1 MKGRG
6 RRKKK
11 TSPTGF
17 NGRERRK
24 EKNGVP
30 TLREFLFGRVN
41 LLTLFAK
48 FVDERGQGRC
58 SLLSC
63 KSFLFFFFLL
73 RSKVFLWS
81 DYISRCDAHP
91 PCCFCWYL
99 SHHCWCDSR
108 QNTLE
113 VRAYNLSRRPPVY
126 WKLCHWFRFA
136 FFLFFNFPLIHVI
149 TSIWLHIV
157 ILIGYVRAT
166 FYFPFSCLHR
176 WVTSSAWNWK
186 LSGKEKK
193 RKTNKMIKKRKE
205 KGNTCIPFVK
215 QTVETDTR
223 VVFMFVII
231 HFFLLNNYSFGRGA
245 AKDSENVATVKTKTT
260 WHWERTRKS
269 MEVFCC
275 IS

>member
-1 MKGRG
+1 MVVNEG
-6 RRKKK
+6 KKK
-11 TSPTGF
+11 MGF
-17 NGRERRK
+17 LPFASFYSDEWTCWRSLPSLSTNE
-24 EKNGVP
+24 
-30 TLREFLFGRVN
+30 GRVDVVCCR
-41 LLTLFAK
+41 AR
-48 FVDERGQGRC
+48 V
-58 SLLSC
+58 S
-63 KSFLFFFFLL
+63 FFFFLSFTVQSFSL
-73 RSKVFLWS
+73 IRLHQQMWCS
-81 DYISRCDAHP
+81 P

-126 WKLCHWFRFA
+126 WKLCHWFRFVF

-205 KGNTCIPFVK
+205 KRNTCIPFVK